1 MCDDVQ
7 VTVMDRIKSSA
18 VNANPSQISLCRGV
32 ELNRATGQ
40 ILRMK
45 RGQRKSVALEVRG
58 LLQMQVKS
66 WLDITAKDLLKAT
79 LIYYRHA

>member
-1 MCDDVQ
+1 MRDDVQ

-32 ELNRATGQ
+32 ELSKATSPTLQ
-40 ILRMK
+40 MQRD
-45 RGQRKSVALEVRG
+45 QRKLVGLEVREEFR
-58 LLQMQVKS
+58 MQVKS

-79 LIYYRHA
+79 LINNGHA